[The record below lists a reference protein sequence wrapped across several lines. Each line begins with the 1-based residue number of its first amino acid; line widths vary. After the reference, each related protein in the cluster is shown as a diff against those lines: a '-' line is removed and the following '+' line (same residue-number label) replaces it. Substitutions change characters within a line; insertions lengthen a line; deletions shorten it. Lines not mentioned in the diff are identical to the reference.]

1 MQSGGRF
8 RGPLLWGASRQVSA
22 CACRP
27 SGSSGGILW
36 IVAIQRLAPARPAF
50 RFDPERVRSTEHNR
64 GYPQDADA
72 PLPGRDDANQ
82 RRGDDDGWVE
92 LIGSEVDALV
102 FFVGSLFFTSA
113 AALQYVEGGLLRP
126 RRLDWWSNAIQL
138 AGTRLR

>member
-1 MQSGGRF
+1 
-8 RGPLLWGASRQVSA
+8 VV
-22 CACRP
+22 
-27 SGSSGGILW
+27 GILW

-50 RFDPERVRSTEHNR
+50 RFDPERLRSTEHNR
-64 GYPQDADA
+64 GYQQNADA

-113 AALQYVEGGLLRP
+113 ACSTSKAVSSGRAGSTGG
-126 RRLDWWSNAIQL
+126 A
-138 AGTRLR
+138 TRSSSPGPG